1 MRSVA
6 PRHALAEWRAAN
18 VERRLIVEGE
28 LLLDGARR
36 GVPHNRRLVE
46 RPREQVLACGSETRA
61 RARVVGGRRRVR
73 RRVCGRRAPVR
84 FHLIEKIGPLCFV
97 SVRSSLPAAPD
108 QMRACPSYAP
118 VARLAPSG
126 LQSSVVTSFTFSL
139 SAPTCCS
146 TDGAA
151 IALVCA
157 LPHAPL
163 GTAQIRAV
171 ESPDPD
177 ASWSDVGLHA
187 QMNTSPSWPARV
199 VTCSSGVSSPPP
211 PSVSIATGSELD
223 APPDAPLPP
232 RFSAAGDCSSEN
244 GSVDGWSVPSAA
256 IERSSSAYMMPFWM
270 KLTSWP
276 GGILAPLMFDFATI
290 ASHPKVNAE
299 WRKPARS
306 GGRSSACVVCGG
318 LWCAVVHPRA
328 VHRAGGGGAHRSR
341 ADIGTPKN
349 SPRLR

>member
-1 MRSVA
+1 M
-6 PRHALAEWRAAN
+6 
-18 VERRLIVEGE
+18 
-28 LLLDGARR
+28 
-36 GVPHNRRLVE
+36 
-46 RPREQVLACGSETRA
+46 
-61 RARVVGGRRRVR
+61 
-73 RRVCGRRAPVR
+73 R

-223 APPDAPLPP
+223 TPPTLLATALLGS
-232 RFSAAGDCSSEN
+232 RRLQQRERLRRRVVGAVRGDH
-244 GSVDGWSVPSAA
+244 
-256 IERSSSAYMMPFWM
+256 RSSSACMVRY
-270 KLTSWP
+270 
-276 GGILAPLMFDFATI
+276 G
-290 ASHPKVNAE
+290 
-299 WRKPARS
+299 
-306 GGRSSACVVCGG
+306 
-318 LWCAVVHPRA
+318 
-328 VHRAGGGGAHRSR
+328 
-341 ADIGTPKN
+341 
-349 SPRLR
+349 

>member
-6 PRHALAEWRAAN
+6 PRHALAERRAAN

-61 RARVVGGRRRVR
+61 RACGRAAARAASSVWAARS
-73 RRVCGRRAPVR
+73 RVCGRRAPVR

-126 LQSSVVTSFTFSL
+126 LQSSVVTSLTFSL

-157 LPHAPL
+157 CRRSPL

-187 QMNTSPSWPARV
+187 QNEHLAVVAGEGRHLLLRRQLAAAAVGVHRDGLGARRAARR
-199 VTCSSGVSSPPP
+199 G
-211 PSVSIATGSELD
+211 
-223 APPDAPLPP
+223 PLPP

-256 IERSSSAYMMPFWM
+256 IDRSSSAYMMPFWM

-318 LWCAVVHPRA
+318 ASAWRYRA
-328 VHRAGGGGAHRSR
+328 AAAARGTGPARRRAPLS
-341 ADIGTPKN
+341 
-349 SPRLR
+349 

>member
-1 MRSVA
+1 MR
-6 PRHALAEWRAAN
+6 
-18 VERRLIVEGE
+18 
-28 LLLDGARR
+28 
-36 GVPHNRRLVE
+36 
-46 RPREQVLACGSETRA
+46 
-61 RARVVGGRRRVR
+61 RVWAVR

-299 WRKPARS
+299 WRKPAREEQCMR
-306 GGRSSACVVCGG
+306 GVW
-318 LWCAVVHPRA
+318 WCIRA
-328 VHRAGGGGAHRSR
+328 R
-341 ADIGTPKN
+341 
-349 SPRLR
+349 